1 VTGAETTQVAR
12 SEPAT
17 GADSKR
23 RGRRRR
29 RRTGGVVAITGIHG
43 VLASGLLR
51 RLEEDDRYE
60 RLVLLDVRA
69 PSKPLRKAVFHKVDL
84 TEPVA
89 DAMVADVL
97 RREQVETVVHLALR
111 EAPRPLVEDAHELET
126 VGTMYLLNGVADCIA
141 RGTAL
146 GKLVT
151 VTTTMVYGADARNP
165 NFLTEDHALWAHPGP
180 GFVRDKI
187 EVEAQLAEFRAEQG
201 LPICV
206 LRPCWTLGGSRAS
219 MAARL
224 LGQSP
229 ALSVM
234 GFDPLLQLLHD
245 DDLQDIVKR
254 TIDRTYDGAFNL
266 AGGGVLP
273 LSALFRIAGR
283 SVLPLPGPI
292 VYPLASALWR
302 SYGIGTGVSMDFV
315 RHLWV
320 ADSERA
326 AHELGFSPRY
336 STREVAESYAAH

>member
-1 VTGAETTQVAR
+1 VIAAETTQESKGVAPG
-12 SEPAT
+12 SAEA
-17 GADSKR
+17 R
-23 RGRRRR
+23 RGGRRRR

-43 VLASGLLR
+43 VLATGLLR
-51 RLEEDDRYE
+51 RLVEDDRYE

-84 TEPVA
+84 TEPLA
-89 DAMVADVL
+89 DALVAEVL
-97 RREQVETVVHLALR
+97 RCEQVETIVHLALR
-111 EAPRPLVEDAHELET
+111 EAPRPLAEGAHELET
-126 VGTMYLLNGVADCIA
+126 VGTMYLLNGVADCIS
-141 RGTAL
+141 RGTPL

-165 NFLTEDHALWAHPGP
+165 NFLTEDHALWAHPGT

-187 EVEAQLAEFRAEQG
+187 EVEKQLAEFRAEQG

-206 LRPCWTLGGSRAS
+206 LRPCWTLGRSSGSI
-219 MAARL
+219 AARL

-245 DDLQDIVKR
+245 DDLQDVVKR
-254 TIDRTYDGAFNL
+254 AVDRTYDGAFNL
-266 AGGGVLP
+266 TGGGVLP

-283 SVLPLPGPI
+283 SVLPVPGPI
-292 VYPLASALWR
+292 VYPLAGALWR

-315 RHLWV
+315 RYLWV

-326 AHELGFSPRY
+326 MHELGFAPRY
-336 STREVAESYAAH
+336 STREVVESYATH